1 MKKLIAGLMIFLMI
15 TSCSS
20 NISAKKL
27 KTRAFQ
33 KRTYRF
39 CSPVEV
45 EEPWGKLCYRVC
57 SRSII
62 SRCVKTKLIIEDL
75 KDPETH
81 KKFLFGSFIAKRRA
95 GGPAS
100 R

>member
-1 MKKLIAGLMIFLMI
+1 MKRLIAGLMTFSMI
-15 TSCSS
+15 IGCSS

-27 KTRAFQ
+27 KTRAFD

-45 EEPWGKLCYRVC
+45 KNPWGKLCYRVC

-62 SRCVKTKLIIEDL
+62 SRCIKTKLIVEDL
-75 KDPETH
+75 KDPEIH
-81 KKFLFGSFIAKRRA
+81 KKFLFGSFIARKRA
-95 GGPAS
+95 SDPAS

>member
-1 MKKLIAGLMIFLMI
+1 MKKLIVELTIFLMI

-20 NISAKKL
+20 SISAKKL
-27 KTRAFQ
+27 RTRAFQ

-45 EEPWGKLCYRVC
+45 KEPWGKLCYRVC

-62 SRCVKTKLIIEDL
+62 SRCMKTKLIVEDL
-75 KDPETH
+75 KDPEIH
-81 KKFLFGSFIAKRRA
+81 KKFLFGSFIAKKRA

>member
-1 MKKLIAGLMIFLMI
+1 MKKLIAVLMTFLMTI
-15 TSCSS
+15 GCSS
-20 NISAKKL
+20 NTLAKKL
-27 KTRAFQ
+27 KTRAFD

-45 EEPWGKLCYRVC
+45 KEPWGKLCYRVC

-62 SRCVKTKLIIEDL
+62 SRCIKTKLIIEDL
-75 KDPETH
+75 KDPEVH